1 MRVKLFA
8 YCYMQQLNMSQ
19 MARMIRITS
28 VPKGE
33 APLWV
38 REKWVGLEL
47 PTMGPARARIYRTVG
62 TVTGPISRLG
72 LLVAFLRGRSKKTS
86 GYLVSGEAAL
96 MALTEV
102 SPEAAAWWR
111 VNAPNFVRPGRYF
124 VFQDG
129 ACTPMSEGRGKNR
142 GQVP

>member
-1 MRVKLFA
+1 MRVKLA
-8 YCYMQQLNMSQ
+8 YCYAQQLNMSQ

-28 VPKGE
+28 VPTGE
-33 APLWV
+33 APVWV

-62 TVTGPISRLG
+62 TVTGPISCLG

-111 VNAPNFVRPGRYF
+111 TNAPNFVHPGRYL
-124 VFQDG
+124 VFQDS
-129 ACTPMSEGRGKNR
+129 ACTPISEGRGKNR
-142 GQVP
+142 VQVP

>member
-1 MRVKLFA
+1 
-8 YCYMQQLNMSQ
+8 
-19 MARMIRITS
+19 
-28 VPKGE
+28 
-33 APLWV
+33 
-38 REKWVGLEL
+38 
-47 PTMGPARARIYRTVG
+47 MGAV
-62 TVTGPISRLG
+62 
-72 LLVAFLRGRSKKTS
+72 KKTS

-129 ACTPMSEGRGKNR
+129 ACTPMSEGRGKIEFKYLKATMGGTCR
-142 GQVP
+142 T

>member
-1 MRVKLFA
+1 
-8 YCYMQQLNMSQ
+8 MSQ
-19 MARMIRITS
+19 MTRTIRITS
-28 VPKGE
+28 VPPGE
-33 APLWV
+33 APLWI

-47 PTMGPARARIYRTVG
+47 PTMGPAQARIHRTVG

-72 LLVAFLRGRSKKTS
+72 LLVALLRGRSKKTS

-102 SPEAAAWWR
+102 SPQAAAWWR
-111 VNAPNFVRPGRYF
+111 TNAPNFVRPGRYL
-124 VFQDG
+124 VFPDS

-142 GQVP
+142 VQVP

>member
-8 YCYMQQLNMSQ
+8 YCYTQQLNMSQ

-38 REKWVGLEL
+38 RARNGLVLSFQPWAQHGHGYIAQSGQLPAQSPVLVCWWLSCVG
-47 PTMGPARARIYRTVG
+47 AV
-62 TVTGPISRLG
+62 
-72 LLVAFLRGRSKKTS
+72 KKTS

-129 ACTPMSEGRGKNR
+129 ACTPMSEGRGKN
-142 GQVP
+142 